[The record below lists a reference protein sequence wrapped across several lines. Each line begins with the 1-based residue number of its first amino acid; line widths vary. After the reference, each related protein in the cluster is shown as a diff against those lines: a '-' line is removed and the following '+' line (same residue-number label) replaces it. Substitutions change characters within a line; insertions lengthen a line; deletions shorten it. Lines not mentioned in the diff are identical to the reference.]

1 MKHAIIIS
9 SLISAVALYGDIRT
23 WTSAD
28 GSKTFE
34 GKVISYND
42 LAKTVTMDIDG
53 VTVSF
58 DEDKLSKEDLDYLS
72 KWDSEKKT
80 TSIKTSF
87 QRTNYRAS
95 KKQPLLRAIAKKL
108 LNTTSSTFRHLG
120 DLHVFNLLHSWWRN
134 TTR

>member
-80 TSIKTSF
+80 TSIQNLISKDKLSRFKETAFAQSD
-87 QRTNYRAS
+87 S
-95 KKQPLLRAIAKKL
+95 KKTPKYYILYFSA
-108 LNTTSSTFRHLG
+108 
-120 DLHVFNLLHSWWRN
+120 SW
-134 TTR
+134 